1 MMYVYKITNTI
12 TGLSYIG
19 KCQNDDTQ
27 YMGSGTIL
35 WNSYRKRFHNPNLNC
50 SLSSS
55 QKWVYEQNQILR
67 LYTKQILQ
75 TCDDADTLNRLED
88 EYIMKFNTIW
98 PGGYNIARGGH
109 GGNLVAGYSEEQR
122 KILNQKISNNTKAAM
137 NRPEVRQKLQ
147 AANSNRSEEWKLHL
161 SESLKGKPGHPCSEY
176 SKQVTSRISKGNK
189 WGLGNKSKTGM
200 KTSETT
206 KRKISESV
214 KLVPHTDE
222 WNRKV
227 SESLKGKKKSE
238 EHKQKLRKPKPKYVW
253 LLPDGTTRIMD
264 KANGIRHP
272 GWVELYRIDQ

>member
-1 MMYVYKITNTI
+1 MYVYKITNVV

-19 KCQNDDTQ
+19 KCQNDDPH

-35 WNSYRKRFHNPNLNC
+35 WNSYRKRFGNPDLDC
-50 SLSSS
+50 TLASS
-55 QKWVYEQNQILR
+55 QNWVYQQNQKLH
-67 LYTKQILQ
+67 LYVKEVLEI
-75 TCDDADTLNRLED
+75 CDDVYTLNRLED
-88 EYIMKFNTIW
+88 EYIVKFNTIW

-122 KILNQKISNNTKAAM
+122 KLLNQKISENTKAAM
-137 NRPEVRQKLQ
+137 NRPDVRQKLQ
-147 AANSNRSEEWKLHL
+147 AANSNKSEEWKLHL

-227 SESLKGKKKSE
+227 SESLKGKKRSE

-264 KANGIRHP
+264 KANAAKHP
-272 GWVELYRIDQ
+272 DWVELRRLDQ